1 MGTNLPY
8 PAYFIVTYLITIKQ
22 PPKEAVEQ
30 ASYKMTYILYS
41 FLGAFC
47 G

>member
-1 MGTNLPY
+1 MGVNLHY

-30 ASYKMTYILYS
+30 AGYEMI
-41 FLGAFC
+41 
-47 G
+47 